1 MAHQITNFIFDI
13 DGTLINTYEKYM
25 PPMIDVMEKHG
36 YHVPADQV
44 DSLKRKLFGITGAD
58 SLRQGGVKEEDIPE
72 MVAEWRALSFQ
83 REDLVTVFPGIKEM
97 IMGLAARPDT
107 KLAIATS
114 KVREDYQ
121 EHFVNDYDW
130 TKYFDVA
137 VTEELTSNHK
147 PDPYPILLAMDKL
160 SARPENSVYVG
171 DTINDLKAA
180 HNAGIKFAGA
190 LYGSSQP
197 QNIQDADY
205 PLHEPQD
212 LLKID

>member
-36 YHVPADQV
+36 YHVSADQV

-72 MVAEWRALSFQ
+72 MVAEWRELSFQ
-83 REDLVTVFPGIKEM
+83 RENLVTVFPGIEEM
-97 IMGLAARPDT
+97 VTGLAARPDT

-114 KVREDYQ
+114 KVREDY
-121 EHFVNDYDW
+121 EGHFANDYDW

-137 VTEELTSNHK
+137 VTEELTTKHK
-147 PDPYPILLAMDKL
+147 PDPDPILLAMKKMG
-160 SARPENSVYVG
+160 ATPESSVYVG

-180 HNAGIKFAGA
+180 HNAEIKFAGA

-197 QNIQDADY
+197 ENIKDADY
-205 PLHEPQD
+205 PLHKPQD
-212 LLKID
+212 LLNID